1 MPSSVSN
8 SDFLSASLDRA
19 HDSGAAVNTQVANEP
34 VPTARVTSCLMCG
47 GPVRAIIS
55 DLVDNR
61 LGTPGGWQI
70 LQCARCG
77 FEQTGPMPTQ
87 SELTALYESHYNFGG
102 QTDTLYTR
110 LREKFLL
117 SSAYRLWTRIDGDVG
132 FHSRHGRGRLL
143 DVGCNEGRSLRIFAR
158 NGFSQLEGLEVNENA
173 ANVARKAGFTV
184 YTCLIDEFVPQNPYD
199 VAILSNV
206 LEHSLDPR
214 RMLTDVNRVLAPG
227 GEVWISLPNSQ
238 SWLRKAFGR
247 SWINWHVPFHI
258 SHFSTTT
265 LGKLLAETG
274 FSNIEIQQVSPA
286 LWVAQSTIAY
296 LFAKPGTKTW
306 QLRNPFL
313 TLLFM
318 ALARFVAFPK
328 LWLENRRGHGDCLL
342 VVATRK

>member
-1 MPSSVSN
+1 MSSSVSN
-8 SDFLSASLDRA
+8 PDLVSSPVDGARA
-19 HDSGAAVNTQVANEP
+19 HEGAITQSAKRSAAEVQSTP
-34 VPTARVTSCLMCG
+34 CLMCSG
-47 GPVRAIIS
+47 QLRTIIS

-61 LGTPGGWQI
+61 LGTPGIWQI
-70 LQCARCG
+70 LQCADCG

-132 FHSRHGRGRLL
+132 FHSRRGRGRLL

-184 YTCLIDEFVPQNPYD
+184 YTCLIEEFVPQNPYD

-265 LGKLLAETG
+265 LG
-274 FSNIEIQQVSPA
+274 
-286 LWVAQSTIAY
+286 
-296 LFAKPGTKTW
+296 
-306 QLRNPFL
+306 
-313 TLLFM
+313 
-318 ALARFVAFPK
+318 
-328 LWLENRRGHGDCLL
+328 
-342 VVATRK
+342 

>member
-1 MPSSVSN
+1 MSSSVSN
-8 SDFLSASLDRA
+8 PDLVSSPVDGARA
-19 HDSGAAVNTQVANEP
+19 HEGAITQSAKSSAAEVHSTP
-34 VPTARVTSCLMCG
+34 CLMCSSQL
-47 GPVRAIIS
+47 RTIIS

-61 LGTPGGWQI
+61 LGTPGVWQI
-70 LQCARCG
+70 QQCNSCG

-87 SELTALYESHYNFGG
+87 RELTALYESHYNFGG

-117 SSAYRLWTRIDGDVG
+117 SPFYRLWTKIDGDVA
-132 FHSRHGRGRLL
+132 FHDRHGRGRLL
-143 DVGCNEGRSLRIFAR
+143 DIGCNEGRSLRIFAR
-158 NGFSQLEGLEVNENA
+158 NGFEQLEGLEVNENA
-173 ANVARKAGFTV
+173 AAVARKAGFAV
-184 YTCLIDEFVPQNPYD
+184 CTCLIDDLVPAKPYD

-214 RMLTDVNRVLAPG
+214 KMLTHVHRVLAPG
-227 GEVWISLPNSQ
+227 GQVWISLPNNQ
-238 SWLRKAFGR
+238 SWLRRAFGR

-258 SHFSTTT
+258 SHFSAGT
-265 LGKLLAETG
+265 LGKLLTETG
-274 FSNIEIQQVSPA
+274 FSRIEIQQISPA
-286 LWVAQSTIAY
+286 LWVAQSTIAH
-296 LFAKPGTKTW
+296 LFARKGSKTW

-342 VVATRK
+342 AVATRT

>member
-1 MPSSVSN
+1 MQGTNTP
-8 SDFLSASLDRA
+8 ASQSRA
-19 HDSGAAVNTQVANEP
+19 
-34 VPTARVTSCLMCG
+34 TACLMCG
-47 GPVRAIIS
+47 GPVRTIIP

-61 LGTPGGWQI
+61 LGTPGAWQI
-70 LQCARCG
+70 QQCTTCG

-117 SSAYRLWTRIDGDVG
+117 SSLYRLWTRVDGDVA
-132 FHSRHGRGRLL
+132 FHDRRGKGRLL

-158 NGFSQLEGLEVNENA
+158 NGFDQLEGLEVNENA
-173 ANVARKAGFTV
+173 AGVARKAGFTV
-184 YTCLIDEFVPQNPYD
+184 HTCLIEDFAPANAYD

-214 RMLTDVNRVLAPG
+214 KMLTDVRRVLAPG
-227 GEVWISLPNSQ
+227 GQVWISLPNNR
-238 SWLRKAFGR
+238 SWLRRAFGR

-258 SHFSTTT
+258 SHFSSGT

-274 FSNIEIQQVSPA
+274 FSRIEIQQISPA
-286 LWVAQSTIAY
+286 LWVAQSTIAH
-296 LFAKPGTKTW
+296 LFAKQGSKTW

-328 LWLENRRGHGDCLL
+328 LWFENRRGHGDCLL
-342 VVATRK
+342 AVATRA